1 MRKVPGASVEFD
13 RLGRLIAV
21 LLGLYLLKTLT
32 QSVMAF
38 ALTGSI
44 QSAMHDLRDAVEKKL
59 ARLPVK
65 YFDAHPFGDVLS
77 RVTNDLDTL
86 SNGLQQTL
94 MQILSGILQIIL
106 AFAMMLSINRLMAAV
121 VFLIVPSGRPH
132 HPVCCDPE
140 PETLSR
146 PAEHPGELNG
156 AITEMYT
163 GYKEIQLFNK
173 QEEAV
178 LDFEAV
184 NEELRD
190 NAFKAQFMS
199 SLISPLVSMSTYLVI
214 GVVAIIGCLLALN
227 GSIQVGQIQAF
238 VRYVWQVNDPMSQ
251 VSNFSAQIQ
260 AAFAALSR
268 IAQILDEE
276 ELAEPQ
282 VPARLSE
289 APGTIVFEHVYF
301 GYEPGK
307 PIIRGPKPYGKTRA
321 DRSHC
326 RSYRS
331 REVHHHQPPHAILR
345 CGQRQNSDGRHRYPG
360 HDPGGPAQNMAM
372 VLQDTWL
379 FNGTIYDN
387 LRYGRLDARRDEVI
401 AAAKLAGVHHFIK
414 TLPGGYDMIV
424 NEEGS
429 NISQGEKQLLTIARA
444 ILKAPQILIL
454 DEATS
459 SVDTRLEKH
468 LQEAMAT
475 VIGNR
480 TSFIIAHRL
489 STIRN
494 ADPDSGF
501 GSRGRGGAGAARGT
515 VKKRRFLR
523 PPLQFPVCP
532 LAIRSDG
539 NPKKPHIHQ
548 LFRCFQHCMNVLRLL
563 LLLVLIQERAE
574 AVLHALQIS
583 KHLFLIQPGAQLY
596 AFRYLFEKIPVHLTD
611 RPPQIPDPPRQVLRR
626 PEHGIFKDPLFPGA
640 GCQRSIPEHEK
651 FFYGLERIFL
661 LCRRHFSAPHIPSD
675 PGKPHPHTAGTAHL
689 SLNNNDT
696 SSP

>member
-1 MRKVPGASVEFD
+1 MKHKIRYLKNTAGRLAPFISPYKGGFFLSVLMVCLTTLTLSISPAVEGMATTLLVQNARDLMRKVPGASVEFD
-13 RLGRLIAV
+13 HLGRLIAV

-38 ALTGSI
+38 AITGSI

-121 VFLIVPSGRPH
+121 VFLIVPSAVLITRFVVIRSQKLFLGQQN
-132 HPVCCDPE
+132 
-140 PETLSR
+140 TL
-146 PAEHPGELNG
+146 GKLNG

-307 PIIRGPKPYGKTRA
+307 PIIRDLNLTVKRGQTVAIVGPTGAGKSTIINLLMRFYDADSGRILMDGTDIRDMTRE
-321 DRSHC
+321 D
-326 RSYRS
+326 
-331 REVHHHQPPHAILR
+331 LR
-345 CGQRQNSDGRHRYPG
+345 K
-360 HDPGGPAQNMAM
+360 NMAM

-475 VIGNR
+475 VIENR

-494 ADPDSGF
+494 AD
-501 GSRGRGGAGAARGT
+501 
-515 VKKRRFLR
+515 L
-523 PPLQFPVCP
+523 
-532 LAIRSDG
+532 I
-539 NPKKPHIHQ
+539 
-548 LFRCFQHCMNVLRLL
+548 
-563 LLLVLIQERAE
+563 LVLDHGDVVEQGRHTELLKKGGFYAR
-574 AVLHALQIS
+574 
-583 KHLFLIQPGAQLY
+583 LY
-596 AFRYLFEKIPVHLTD
+596 NS
-611 RPPQIPDPPRQVLRR
+611 Q
-626 PEHGIFKDPLFPGA
+626 
-640 GCQRSIPEHEK
+640 
-651 FFYGLERIFL
+651 
-661 LCRRHFSAPHIPSD
+661 FSH
-675 PGKPHPHTAGTAHL
+675 
-689 SLNNNDT
+689 
-696 SSP
+696 SSG

>member
-1 MRKVPGASVEFD
+1 
-13 RLGRLIAV
+13 
-21 LLGLYLLKTLT
+21 
-32 QSVMAF
+32 
-38 ALTGSI
+38 
-44 QSAMHDLRDAVEKKL
+44 
-59 ARLPVK
+59 
-65 YFDAHPFGDVLS
+65 
-77 RVTNDLDTL
+77 
-86 SNGLQQTL
+86 
-94 MQILSGILQIIL
+94 
-106 AFAMMLSINRLMAAV
+106 
-121 VFLIVPSGRPH
+121 
-132 HPVCCDPE
+132 
-140 PETLSR
+140 
-146 PAEHPGELNG
+146 
-156 AITEMYT
+156 
-163 GYKEIQLFNK
+163 
-173 QEEAV
+173 
-178 LDFEAV
+178 
-184 NEELRD
+184 
-190 NAFKAQFMS
+190 MS

-307 PIIRGPKPYGKTRA
+307 PIIRDLNLTVKRGQTVAIVGPTGAGKSTIINLLMRFYDADSGRILMDGTDIRDMTRE
-321 DRSHC
+321 D
-326 RSYRS
+326 
-331 REVHHHQPPHAILR
+331 LR
-345 CGQRQNSDGRHRYPG
+345 K
-360 HDPGGPAQNMAM
+360 NMAM

-475 VIGNR
+475 VIENR

-494 ADPDSGF
+494 AD
-501 GSRGRGGAGAARGT
+501 
-515 VKKRRFLR
+515 L
-523 PPLQFPVCP
+523 
-532 LAIRSDG
+532 I
-539 NPKKPHIHQ
+539 
-548 LFRCFQHCMNVLRLL
+548 
-563 LLLVLIQERAE
+563 LVLDHGDVVEQGRHAE
-574 AVLHALQIS
+574 LLKKGGFYAR
-583 KHLFLIQPGAQLY
+583 LY
-596 AFRYLFEKIPVHLTD
+596 NSQF
-611 RPPQIPDPPRQVLRR
+611 
-626 PEHGIFKDPLFPGA
+626 
-640 GCQRSIPEHEK
+640 
-651 FFYGLERIFL
+651 
-661 LCRRHFSAPHIPSD
+661 
-675 PGKPHPHTAGTAHL
+675 AH
-689 SLNNNDT
+689 
-696 SSP
+696 

>member
-1 MRKVPGASVEFD
+1 MKHKIRYLKNTADRLAPFISPYKGGFFLSVLMVCLTTLTLSISPAVEGLATTLLVQNARDLMRKVPGASVEFD
-13 RLGRLIAV
+13 HLGRLIAV

-121 VFLIVPSGRPH
+121 VFLIVPSAVLITRFVVIRSQKLFLGQQN
-132 HPVCCDPE
+132 
-140 PETLSR
+140 TL
-146 PAEHPGELNG
+146 GKLNG

-268 IAQILDEE
+268 IAQILDED

-282 VPARLSE
+282 APARLSE

-307 PIIRGPKPYGKTRA
+307 PIIRDLNLTVKRGQTVAIVGPTGAGKSTIINLLMRFYDADSGRILMDGTDIRDMTRE
-321 DRSHC
+321 D
-326 RSYRS
+326 
-331 REVHHHQPPHAILR
+331 LR
-345 CGQRQNSDGRHRYPG
+345 K
-360 HDPGGPAQNMAM
+360 NMAM

-475 VIGNR
+475 VIENR

-494 ADPDSGF
+494 AD
-501 GSRGRGGAGAARGT
+501 
-515 VKKRRFLR
+515 L
-523 PPLQFPVCP
+523 
-532 LAIRSDG
+532 I
-539 NPKKPHIHQ
+539 
-548 LFRCFQHCMNVLRLL
+548 
-563 LLLVLIQERAE
+563 LVLDHGDVVEQGRHAE
-574 AVLHALQIS
+574 LLKKGGFYAR
-583 KHLFLIQPGAQLY
+583 LY
-596 AFRYLFEKIPVHLTD
+596 NS
-611 RPPQIPDPPRQVLRR
+611 Q
-626 PEHGIFKDPLFPGA
+626 
-640 GCQRSIPEHEK
+640 
-651 FFYGLERIFL
+651 
-661 LCRRHFSAPHIPSD
+661 FSH
-675 PGKPHPHTAGTAHL
+675 
-689 SLNNNDT
+689 
-696 SSP
+696 SSG

>member
-1 MRKVPGASVEFD
+1 MKHKIRYLKNTADRLAPFISPYKGGFFLSVLMVCLTTLTLSISPAVEGLATTLLVQNARDLMRKVPGASVEFD
-13 RLGRLIAV
+13 HLGRLIAV

-38 ALTGSI
+38 TLTGSI

-106 AFAMMLSINRLMAAV
+106 AFAMMLSINRLMTAV
-121 VFLIVPSGRPH
+121 VFLIVPSAVLITRFVVIRSQKLFLGQQN
-132 HPVCCDPE
+132 
-140 PETLSR
+140 TL
-146 PAEHPGELNG
+146 GKLNG

-268 IAQILDEE
+268 IAQILDED

-282 VPARLSE
+282 APARLSE

-307 PIIRGPKPYGKTRA
+307 PIIRDLNLTVKRGQTVAIVGPTGAGKSTIINLLMRFYDADSGRILMDGTDIRDMTRE
-321 DRSHC
+321 D
-326 RSYRS
+326 
-331 REVHHHQPPHAILR
+331 LR
-345 CGQRQNSDGRHRYPG
+345 K
-360 HDPGGPAQNMAM
+360 NMAM

-475 VIGNR
+475 VIENR

-494 ADPDSGF
+494 AD
-501 GSRGRGGAGAARGT
+501 
-515 VKKRRFLR
+515 L
-523 PPLQFPVCP
+523 
-532 LAIRSDG
+532 I
-539 NPKKPHIHQ
+539 
-548 LFRCFQHCMNVLRLL
+548 
-563 LLLVLIQERAE
+563 LVLDHGDVVEQGRHAE
-574 AVLHALQIS
+574 LLKKGGFYAR
-583 KHLFLIQPGAQLY
+583 LY
-596 AFRYLFEKIPVHLTD
+596 NS
-611 RPPQIPDPPRQVLRR
+611 Q
-626 PEHGIFKDPLFPGA
+626 
-640 GCQRSIPEHEK
+640 
-651 FFYGLERIFL
+651 
-661 LCRRHFSAPHIPSD
+661 FSH
-675 PGKPHPHTAGTAHL
+675 
-689 SLNNNDT
+689 
-696 SSP
+696 SSG

>member
-1 MRKVPGASVEFD
+1 MKHKIRYLKNTADRLAPFISPYKGGFFLSVLMVCLTTLTLSISPAVEGLATTLLVQNARDLMRKVPGASVEFD
-13 RLGRLIAV
+13 HLGRLIAV

-86 SNGLQQTL
+86 STGLQQTL

-106 AFAMMLSINRLMAAV
+106 AFAMMLSINRLMTAV
-121 VFLIVPSGRPH
+121 VFLIVPSAVLITRFVVIRSQKLFLGQQN
-132 HPVCCDPE
+132 
-140 PETLSR
+140 TL
-146 PAEHPGELNG
+146 GKLNG

-282 VPARLSE
+282 APARLSE

-307 PIIRGPKPYGKTRA
+307 PIIRDLNLTVKRGQTVAIVGPTGAGKSTIINLLMRFYDADSGRILMDGTDIRDMTRE
-321 DRSHC
+321 D
-326 RSYRS
+326 
-331 REVHHHQPPHAILR
+331 LR
-345 CGQRQNSDGRHRYPG
+345 K
-360 HDPGGPAQNMAM
+360 NMAM

-475 VIGNR
+475 VIENR

-494 ADPDSGF
+494 AD
-501 GSRGRGGAGAARGT
+501 
-515 VKKRRFLR
+515 L
-523 PPLQFPVCP
+523 
-532 LAIRSDG
+532 I
-539 NPKKPHIHQ
+539 
-548 LFRCFQHCMNVLRLL
+548 
-563 LLLVLIQERAE
+563 LVLDHGDVVEQGRHAE
-574 AVLHALQIS
+574 LLKKGGFYAR
-583 KHLFLIQPGAQLY
+583 LY
-596 AFRYLFEKIPVHLTD
+596 NS
-611 RPPQIPDPPRQVLRR
+611 Q
-626 PEHGIFKDPLFPGA
+626 
-640 GCQRSIPEHEK
+640 
-651 FFYGLERIFL
+651 
-661 LCRRHFSAPHIPSD
+661 FSH
-675 PGKPHPHTAGTAHL
+675 
-689 SLNNNDT
+689 
-696 SSP
+696 SSG